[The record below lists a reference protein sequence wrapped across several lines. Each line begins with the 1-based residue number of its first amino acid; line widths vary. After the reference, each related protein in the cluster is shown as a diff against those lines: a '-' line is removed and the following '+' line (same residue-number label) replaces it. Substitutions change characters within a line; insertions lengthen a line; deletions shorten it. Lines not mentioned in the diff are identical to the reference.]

1 MVNLQGINQIGL
13 SAPLE
18 KYYIKNVLNQKAV
31 TTTDDILESIIIQL
45 LKKSWQKSTR
55 KDWDD
60 YLEHT

>member
-45 LKKSWQKSTR
+45 LKK
-55 KDWDD
+55 
-60 YLEHT
+60 Y